1 VTGDPEFRTDLY
13 RGTAPFYD
21 RFRPPYPDSLF
32 DDLCARLPVSGNG
45 RLLDL
50 ACGTGQIALP
60 LARIFREV
68 VAVDQ
73 EGESVAYGQTKAQSR
88 ATPNITWIEGT
99 AEGVVLDGFFELI
112 AVGNAFHRLNR
123 RLVAERMFSWLQP
136 RGGVALLWADTPWH
150 GDRPWQRA
158 LADQFEGWM
167 RRLKA
172 TDRVPPGWQEAIAR
186 EPHALILRRA
196 GFVYVG
202 RFEFPMNQTWDAPS
216 LCGFAY
222 SSSVLSLAV
231 LGDKRQAFERD
242 IERCLRGFESTGSVA
257 STAVFGYEL
266 ATRPG

>member
-1 VTGDPEFRTDLY
+1 MTGDPEFRTDLY

-21 RFRPPYPDSLF
+21 RFRPPYPDALF
-32 DDLCARLPVSGNG
+32 DDLCARLPVSGDG

-50 ACGTGQIALP
+50 ACGTGQIAVP
-60 LARIFREV
+60 LAPFFQEV

-73 EGESVAYGQTKAQSR
+73 EVESVAYGRTKAQSL
-88 ATPNITWIEGT
+88 AAPNITWIEGT
-99 AEGVVLDGFFELI
+99 AEGVELDGSFELI
-112 AVGNAFHRLNR
+112 AVGNAFHRLHR
-123 RLVAERMFSWLQP
+123 RLVAGRMISWLQP
-136 RGGVALLWADTPWH
+136 RGGVALLWGDTPWL

-158 LADQFEGWM
+158 LAARFEDWM
-167 RRLKA
+167 RRLDA
-172 TDRVPPGWQEAIAR
+172 TDRVPPGWDEAIAR

-202 RFEFPMNQTWDAPS
+202 RFEFPVNQTWDAPS

-242 IERCLRGFESTGSVA
+242 VERCLLGFDSTGTVA
-257 STAVFGYEL
+257 STAVYAYDF
-266 ATRPG
+266 ATTPG